1 MYCLYNAYMPLTI
14 LLAQLF
20 GLLLIVKGLFILL
33 RTSEVQKMLRDTR
46 DNRPLLYAMGIA
58 STFFGLI
65 LTLSHNTWSTT
76 PEVFVSAIG
85 WITLL
90 KGIVVLFSPHTL
102 LNLIRPI
109 TSSHTDMRSF
119 GSIAVLIGFYLVY
132 VGFGF

>member
-1 MYCLYNAYMPLTI
+1 MPLTI

-20 GLLLIVKGLFILL
+20 GLFLIVKGLFVLL

-46 DNRPLLYAMGIA
+46 DNRPLLYVMGIA

-65 LTLSHNTWSTT
+65 LTLSHNTWGST
-76 PEVFVSAIG
+76 PEVLVSLIG

-90 KGIVVLFSPHTL
+90 KGIMTLFAPHML
-102 LNLIRPI
+102 LNLIRPM
-109 TSSHTDMRSF
+109 TSTQTDMRSF
-119 GSIAVLIGFYLVY
+119 GSIVVLIGFYLVY

>member
-1 MYCLYNAYMPLTI
+1 MPLTI

-20 GLLLIVKGLFILL
+20 GLFLILKGLFVLL

-46 DNRPLLYAMGIA
+46 DNRSLLYAMGIG

-65 LTLSHNTWSTT
+65 LTLSHNTWGST
-76 PEVFVSAIG
+76 PEVLVSMIG

-90 KGIVVLFSPHTL
+90 KGILILFAPHIL
-102 LNLIRPI
+102 LNLIRPM
-109 TSSHTDMRSF
+109 TSNQTDMRSF
-119 GSIAVLIGFYLVY
+119 GSIVVLVGFYLVY